1 MAEDENKTECP
12 TCQSCTKWKVGFIMC
27 LICSLIMFILC
38 IVLWAKRNAIH
49 EAVYS
54 RVRDYTTKRT
64 GKYNKGSENMS
75 DNTTKRGGINKG
87 GEFRDNMEGGS
98 IFY

>member
-1 MAEDENKTECP
+1 MAEDKNNTECP
-12 TCQSCTKWKVGFIMC
+12 SCTKWKVGFILC

-54 RVRDYTTKRT
+54 KVRDYATKRS
-64 GKYNKGSENMS
+64 GKYKASENMS
-75 DNTTKRGGINKG
+75 DSTSKRSGINRR